1 MAQVGIETKFTVFKM
16 AHDENKFYVMA
27 PFSLWESK
35 RTDHEVEAELLGK
48 TSEEYFNY
56 LVSMKADIEYRKNYA
71 IVSFKEK
78 KFANKYCKVLND
90 AYTKVK
96 VAKWRETHQLLWRL
110 KV

>member
-1 MAQVGIETKFTVFKM
+1 MAQLNIDTKFTVFNLV
-16 AHDENKFYVMA
+16 HDEHKFYVMS
-27 PFSLWESK
+27 PTDLWEK

-48 TSEEYFNY
+48 TSQEYFDY
-56 LVSMKADIEYRKNYA
+56 LAAMNADIEYRKNYA

-96 VAKWRETHQLLWRL
+96 VAKWRLTH
-110 KV
+110 